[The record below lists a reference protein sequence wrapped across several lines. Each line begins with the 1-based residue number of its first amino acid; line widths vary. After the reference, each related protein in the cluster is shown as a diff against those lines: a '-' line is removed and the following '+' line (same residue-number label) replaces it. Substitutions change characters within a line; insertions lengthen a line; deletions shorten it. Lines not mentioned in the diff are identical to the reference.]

1 MTNAKIPSFFPDVN
15 TSKKLLA
22 LLGWDKIH
30 AQDPS
35 GKIGCVARME
45 YNQKIYWAVN
55 GAPSDVNNPA
65 DNAEKIDILESVL
78 INYCKNAI
86 IVHLDTTK
94 TNINLTEKIIDPKI
108 YFPHAKKTV
117 LLTQYQAA
125 CKNSSPPQDKIEVRH
140 FSCCE
145 RKLIE
150 AVSNPQKDSFKIDVL
165 KPPCELCLAAKE
177 YLNNPNFQLNYA
189 NWWLVKAYDELH
201 HLGLV

>member
-1 MTNAKIPSFFPDVN
+1 MANANLPSFFADVN
-15 TSKKLLA
+15 TSKKILA

-30 AQDPS
+30 TQDPS

-45 YNQKIYWAVN
+45 YNQNIYWAVN

-65 DNAEKIDILESVL
+65 DNAEKIEILESVL

-94 TNINLTEKIIDPKI
+94 TNISLTEKIIDPKI
-108 YFPHAKKTV
+108 YFPHTKGTV
-117 LLTQYQAA
+117 TLTQYQAA
-125 CKNSSPPQDKIEVRH
+125 CKNSSPTQNRIEVRL

-150 AVSNPQKDSFKIDVL
+150 AVDDPEHEHFVIDVI

-177 YLNNPNFQLNYA
+177 YLNNPDFQLNYA
-189 NWWLVKAYDELH
+189 NWWLVEAYDELH
-201 HLGLV
+201 NLKLV